1 MKRLLTAALSA
12 ACFLA
17 AFNMADAEPLPAG
30 CGSFGRVSEYL
41 SGDFK
46 EAPVVLGLRQ
56 DGSLFQVFASAD
68 GATWTVVITA
78 PSGLSC
84 IVADGEKLEFVP
96 FVAPETAG
104 NPS

>member
-30 CGSFGRVSEYL
+30 CGSFGRISEYL

-46 EAPVVLGLRQ
+46 EAPVVFGIQ
-56 DGSLFQVFASAD
+56 TDGQLLQVFASAD

-84 IVADGEKLEFVP
+84 IVADGTKLGFLP
-96 FVAPETAG
+96 FVAPEPAG
-104 NPS
+104 DPS